1 MHRRSYAFLLITAIL
16 ITTAAAPD
24 HHYPDHTSLT
34 AYIDDQGV
42 SHPILTPADWQHR
55 RSDILLGMQQAM
67 GPLPDRS
74 HLPPLEMKVTE
85 TFKSDNYTRLKI
97 TFVSETTTTGSP
109 DRIPAYLFLPAPP
122 SSEKHPAIIAL
133 HPTSKLGKAEITG
146 QGQPNRQYAL
156 ELAQR
161 GYVVLAP
168 DYPSFGDYP
177 CDFNDPRYASGTMK
191 GIFNHMRCVD
201 LLQSLKEVDPNR
213 IGAIGHSL
221 GGHNALFL
229 AAFDTRVKAVVT
241 SCGWTP
247 FADYFSGNLTGWT
260 SPRYM
265 PRLRD
270 TYRLDP
276 HQVPFDF
283 QEVLAAIAPRPL
295 FSNSP
300 LHDDNFALTG
310 VQKAIP
316 EVQKIY
322 TLLGAKDA
330 LVLRN
335 PNCAHDFP
343 PEIREEA
350 YKFLDS
356 SLKLK

>member
-1 MHRRSYAFLLITAIL
+1 MQLHALLSTALLIA
-16 ITTAAAPD
+16 TTALAAD
-24 HHYPDHTSLT
+24 LRYPNHRELT
-34 AYIDDQGV
+34 TYIDDQGV
-42 SHPILTPADWQHR
+42 HHPILTSADWQHR

-67 GPLPDRS
+67 GLLPDRS
-74 HLPPLEMKVTE
+74 HLPPLDVKITE
-85 TFKSDNYTRLKI
+85 TVKSDNYTRLKI
-97 TFVSETTTTGSP
+97 TFVSEITTAGAQ
-109 DRIPAYLFLPAPP
+109 DRIPAYLFLPTTP
-122 SSEKHPAIIAL
+122 SSEKRPAVLSL

-156 ELAQR
+156 ELAEH

-177 CDFNDPRYASGTMK
+177 CDFKDPRYASGTMK

-201 LLQSLKEVDPNR
+201 LLQSLKEVDPER
-213 IGAIGHSL
+213 IAVIGHSL

-247 FADYFSGNLTGWT
+247 FADYYSGNLTGWT

-270 TYRLDP
+270 IYHLDP
-276 HQVPFDF
+276 HRVPFDF

-300 LHDDNFALTG
+300 LNDDNFAVTG

-316 EVQKIY
+316 EIQKIY
-322 TLLGAKDA
+322 TLLGAKTA
-330 LVLRN
+330 LVVRH

-343 PEIREEA
+343 PDVRDGA
-350 YKFLDS
+350 YKFIDDV
-356 SLKLK
+356 LKPTK